1 MRVETFDC
9 LQACRRQGTAEYD
22 PDERAARNCA
32 LPDFPRHR
40 WTGEHLVQIHMGA
53 SPRYDREGQDGDW
66 QRPLEDIAS
75 NGCPGSYYRYAFVRS
90 LWPFRRKAS
99 DGNRIANP
107 LLDRCDD
114 RLVLEWI
121 HVLEDFEDAEHADFL
136 AKVSGGH

>member
-1 MRVETFDC
+1 MPVNIREVVQVQDNWGGLFLRKCDS
-9 LQACRRQGTAEYD
+9 
-22 PDERAARNCA
+22 CA
-32 LPDFPRHR
+32 
-40 WTGEHLVQIHMGA
+40 
-53 SPRYDREGQDGDW
+53 RYDREGQDGDW

-75 NGCPGSYYRYAFVRS
+75 NGCPGSYYRSAFVRS